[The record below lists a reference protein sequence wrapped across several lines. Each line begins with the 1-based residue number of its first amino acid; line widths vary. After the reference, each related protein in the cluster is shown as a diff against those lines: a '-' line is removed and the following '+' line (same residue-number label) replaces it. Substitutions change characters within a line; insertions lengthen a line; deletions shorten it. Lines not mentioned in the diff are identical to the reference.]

1 LESLAK
7 NRRYRGIAVIAIL
20 ACDGCRLY
28 FRGMAKAKTAKAET
42 QKSHPQKIQVAADFG
57 LLPNILGYHLRRAQ
71 SAVFQDFAATMNGAN
86 VTPGQFGV
94 LALIEANAGLSQT
107 RLAEILGI
115 DRSTLVAVIDKLEG
129 QGLVER
135 AARPNDRRSH
145 ALKLSRAG
153 QTRFEALAK
162 LVKKHEARIA
172 RRFSARE
179 RQTLID
185 LLQRIAD
192 A

>member
-1 LESLAK
+1 
-7 NRRYRGIAVIAIL
+7 
-20 ACDGCRLY
+20 
-28 FRGMAKAKTAKAET
+28 MAKAKIAKAEA
-42 QKSHPQKIQVAADFG
+42 QKSRTEKIQKIRTGADFG
-57 LLPNILGYHLRRAQ
+57 LLPDILGYHLRRAQ
-71 SAVFQDFAATMNGAN
+71 AAVFQDFAATMNGAN

-115 DRSTLVAVIDKLEG
+115 DRSTLVAVIDKLEA

-145 ALKLSRAG
+145 ALKLSREG
-153 QTRFEALAK
+153 QSRFETLAK

-172 RRFSARE
+172 RQLSARD
-179 RQTLID
+179 RRTLIE
-185 LLQRIAD
+185 LLQRIG
-192 A
+192 

>member
-1 LESLAK
+1 
-7 NRRYRGIAVIAIL
+7 
-20 ACDGCRLY
+20 
-28 FRGMAKAKTAKAET
+28 
-42 QKSHPQKIQVAADFG
+42 
-57 LLPNILGYHLRRAQ
+57 LLPDILGYHLRRAQ
-71 SAVFQDFAATMNGAN
+71 AAVFQDFAATMNGAN

-115 DRSTLVAVIDKLEG
+115 DRSTLVAVIDKLEN

-145 ALKLSRAG
+145 ALKLSREG
-153 QTRFEALAK
+153 QSRFETLAK

-172 RRFSARE
+172 RQLSARE
-179 RQTLID
+179 RQTLIE
-185 LLQRIAD
+185 LLQRIG
-192 A
+192 

>member
-1 LESLAK
+1 
-7 NRRYRGIAVIAIL
+7 
-20 ACDGCRLY
+20 
-28 FRGMAKAKTAKAET
+28 MAKAKTAKAET
-42 QKSHPQKIQVAADFG
+42 QKVPTEADFG
-57 LLPNILGYHLRRAQ
+57 LLPDILGYHLRRAQ

-145 ALKLSRAG
+145 ALKLSREG
-153 QTRFEALAK
+153 QSHFESLAK

-172 RRFSARE
+172 RQLSARE
-179 RQTLID
+179 RQTLIA
-185 LLQRIAD
+185 LLQRIG
-192 A
+192 